1 MRQVAP
7 KILACP
13 STYYLLL
20 DALNIS
26 CQKELKWKIFLVPF
40 DQNKMAES
48 EERKL
53 FVVIDGLRNRE
64 HRNDLWEAI
73 KKKLTNFG
81 NIEEF
86 DIPSS
91 SYDRNYAFVTM
102 DSW

>member
-1 MRQVAP
+1 M
-7 KILACP
+7 
-13 STYYLLL
+13 
-20 DALNIS
+20 
-26 CQKELKWKIFLVPF
+26 EGFFVPF